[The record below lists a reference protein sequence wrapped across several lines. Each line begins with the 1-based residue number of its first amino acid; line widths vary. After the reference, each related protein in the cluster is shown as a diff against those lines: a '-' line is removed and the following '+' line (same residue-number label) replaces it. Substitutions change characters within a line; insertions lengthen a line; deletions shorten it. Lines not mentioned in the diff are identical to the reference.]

1 MDQTA
6 ILWKVDAEAPQ
17 KCQKIQAFDQIS
29 RISVQGVAIDPLMSY
44 ICFLTQEGWLKVYKN
59 KDLNKRTEFFHKH
72 TIKGK
77 ESLSAGPEN
86 EEEAAQESKE
96 EEKKNFKQRLFLGS
110 EEYKVFFR
118 RFAWSPD
125 GSFLLTPSAIFQESA
140 DGTPEFTVYGFLR
153 GNLVRPAFTL
163 PGLRYTAT
171 GVAFS

>member
-1 MDQTA
+1 
-6 ILWKVDAEAPQ
+6 
-17 KCQKIQAFDQIS
+17 
-29 RISVQGVAIDPLMSY
+29 MSY
-44 ICFLTQEGWLKVYKN
+44 ICFLTQEGWLKIYKN
-59 KDLNKRTEFFHKH
+59 KDLSKKLEFFHKH

-77 ESLSAGPEN
+77 ESLSSVADN
-86 EEEAAQESKE
+86 EEEATIE
-96 EEKKNFKQRLFLGS
+96 ENKDDEKKVFKQRLFLGS

-171 GVAFS
+171 GV